1 MVLYFAKFCQA
12 SSATSPCFT
21 KILKISGDEVLREA
35 LGKGISGEELREAL
49 TGNNVPLF
57 LWLILEL
64 LAELRDSKMKISIL
78 YYTYN

>member
-1 MVLYFAKFCQA
+1 M
-12 SSATSPCFT
+12 
-21 KILKISGDEVLREA
+21 REA

-57 LWLILEL
+57 LWLILEP